1 MKAVILA
8 LALLASM
15 CASAEQTTGSGEAFF
30 AAALTDL
37 SSRPVAMEP
46 LRGKPILLNFWARWC
61 APCREEFPRFQQQY
75 VRHHKEGLLVVGVAL
90 DEHVDA
96 VKDLPSSCEIGYS
109 VFVIGQGGAELLQA
123 LGNAPAALPFTL
135 APDRHG
141 QIVGRRLGTV
151 RGEDLDA
158 FIANVMK

>member
-96 VKDLPSSCEIGYS
+96 VKDFARAYEIGYT
-109 VFVIGQGGAELLQA
+109 VFVAGQQGVELLQA
-123 LGNAPAALPFTL
+123 LGNAPGSLPFTL
-135 APDRHG
+135 ALDRRG
-141 QIVGRRLGTV
+141 QIVARKVGAVGS
-151 RGEDLDA
+151 EDLDA
-158 FIANVMK
+158 FIAKIMK